1 MNWASASVVTNVA
14 KFIMEQGYGC
24 TVSVVPSDTVPAITS
39 VAENGEPDIVTE
51 LWLNSTGEVYERLEA
66 EGKVVRAGKVL
77 DPGGVEGWWIPTYLA
92 EAHPELKTIDG
103 ILAHPELVGGRFNN
117 CPDGWGCR
125 IVNDNLVRALDL
137 EGAGIEVFN
146 HGSGE
151 TLASSMAQLLARARG
166 DEADAPGS
174 VWDLPFP
181 SMDALNEACPA
192 FPQSREL
199 TKGLEEGF
207 LNIKD
212 SLSVVL
218 DPITQP
224 LSWFLD
230 GALYVMLNT
239 PWWLVMPLL
248 LAVVYLVT
256 RSWRLVGFVALSVLL
271 LAFID
276 HYDYAMQTLA
286 IIFVCAFLCV
296 LLGVPIGIAMSRSDL
311 MQRLTL
317 PVLDMLQTLPPFVY
331 LIPLIFLFSVTE
343 SKLYGIAII
352 LYAIVP
358 VIRLTDLGIRLVDKD
373 VIEAADAFGMT
384 PRQKLF
390 KVQIPLALPNIMA
403 GVNQTIMMSLAMV
416 VIASLVSAPGLGVL
430 VLRGIRNLE
439 LGVGLVS
446 GLGIVILAVILDRV
460 TKASLNR
467 INAAQKP

>member
-1 MNWASASVVTNVA
+1 MATYDSL
-14 KFIMEQGYGC
+14 F
-24 TVSVVPSDTVPAITS
+24 
-39 VAENGEPDIVTE
+39 
-51 LWLNSTGEVYERLEA
+51 STLGLKDWCS
-66 EGKVVRAGKVL
+66 EGKS
-77 DPGGVEGWWIPTYLA
+77 
-92 EAHPELKTIDG
+92 DG
-103 ILAHPELVGGRFNN
+103 PM
-117 CPDGWGCR
+117 
-125 IVNDNLVRALDL
+125 
-137 EGAGIEVFN
+137 
-146 HGSGE
+146 
-151 TLASSMAQLLARARG
+151 SMADLLAKTKG
-166 DEADAPGS
+166 NDAEPES
-174 VWDLPFP
+174 LWDLPFP
-181 SMDALNEACPA
+181 SMDTLNESCAA

-199 TKGLEEGF
+199 TKGLEQGF
-207 LNIKD
+207 LAIKD
-212 SLSVVL
+212 NMSLVL

-230 GALYVMLNT
+230 GALYGMLNT
-239 PWWLVMPLL
+239 PWWIVIPIM
-248 LAVVYLVT
+248 LAVVFLVT
-256 RSWRLVGFVALSVLL
+256 KSWKLVLLVASSICL

-276 HYDYAMQTLA
+276 YYEYAMQTLA

-296 LLGVPIGIAMSRSDL
+296 LLGVPIGIAMSRSNTI
-311 MQRLTL
+311 QRMTI

-358 VIRLTDLGIRLVDKD
+358 VVRLTNLGIRLVDKD

-384 PRQKLF
+384 PQQKLF

-439 LGVGLVS
+439 LGVGLVA

-460 TKASLNR
+460 TKASLAR
-467 INAAQKP
+467 INATHKQ